1 VINTLYIY
9 MENLNLGFLVSSV
22 IAMTGLGVYVL
33 YMNNEE
39 NNILKEPDVNDED
52 SSNDDES
59 DYIKN
64 TKKSVTVKTKRRANK
79 SLGTRRRRY

>member
-1 VINTLYIY
+1 